1 MSALKAFGG
10 GKRRPINLFFV
21 EIIIALLF
29 FSISGAVIIK
39 VFAAADQKS
48 QKNARLENVI
58 ILAQSVAEAYS
69 ETGDFDKAAELV
81 FGEDTIVNEVI
92 SSDNSANYSFENGE
106 LNLSAEEK
114 SVSTDAGILKEL
126 SMIFSENGESIYSL
140 DCSSYIK
147 NGGERDA

>member
-1 MSALKAFGG
+1 MSALKAFDG
-10 GKRRPINLFFV
+10 GKKRPINLFFV

-39 VFAAADQKS
+39 VFAAADKKS
-48 QKNARLENVI
+48 QNNARLENVI

-69 ETGDFDKAAELV
+69 GTGDFGEAVKLA
-81 FGEDTIVNEVI
+81 FGEAVIVKENS
-92 SSDNSANYSFENGE
+92 SSDNAAAFSLENGK

-114 SVSTDAGILKEL
+114 SLSTDAGILKEL

-147 NGGERDA
+147 NGGTE

>member
-29 FSISGAVIIK
+29 FSISGAVIIR
-39 VFAAADQKS
+39 VFAAADKKS
-48 QKNARLENVI
+48 QNNARLENVI

-69 ETGDFDKAAELV
+69 ETGDFGEAARLA
-81 FGEDTIVNEVI
+81 FGEDVIVKENS
-92 SSDNSANYSFENGE
+92 SSDNAAVFSLENGK

-114 SVSTDAGILKEL
+114 SVSTGAGVLKEL
-126 SMIFSENGESIYSL
+126 SMTFLENGESIFSL

-147 NGGERDA
+147 NGGAE

>member
-39 VFAAADQKS
+39 VFAAADKKS
-48 QKNARLENVI
+48 QNNALLENVI

-69 ETGDFDKAAELV
+69 ETGDFGEAAELV
-81 FGEDTIVNEVI
+81 FGEDIIVKE
-92 SSDNSANYSFENGE
+92 SSSLNNAAAFSLENGK

-114 SVSTDAGILKEL
+114 SLSTDAGVLKEL
-126 SMIFSENGESIYSL
+126 SMTFSENGESIYSL

-147 NGGERDA
+147 NGGAG

>member
-39 VFAAADQKS
+39 VFAAADKKS
-48 QKNARLENVI
+48 QNNALLENVI

-69 ETGDFDKAAELV
+69 ETGDFGEAAELV
-81 FGEDTIVNEVI
+81 FGEDIIVKESS
-92 SSDNSANYSFENGE
+92 SSDNAAAFSLENGK

-114 SVSTDAGILKEL
+114 SLSTDAGVLKEL
-126 SMIFSENGESIYSL
+126 SMTFSENGESIYSL

-147 NGGERDA
+147 NGGAG